1 MAELDGAVATA
12 AQRTH
17 AARDFWPGSGLYVPG
32 SQKTHGAPGVG
43 LYVPA
48 GHASHAPVV
57 PSNAAPAGHDSH
69 PLRSGEG
76 TVPAPHG
83 VQLSAPTT
91 PAVELCVLSPH
102 SSQKVAESAPLCPA
116 AMYRPAAHSVHEA
129 EAGDE
134 LYVPGEHGSHCAAPS
149 WAWC

>member
-1 MAELDGAVATA
+1 MYFPLGQVSHLLSLNCSPA
-12 AQRTH
+12 AHVTH
-17 AARDFWPGSGLYVPG
+17 A
-32 SQKTHGAPGVG
+32 
-43 LYVPA
+43 
-48 GHASHAPVV
+48 
-57 PSNAAPAGHDSH
+57 
-69 PLRSGEG
+69 LRSDDGILSLEQ
-76 TVPAPHG
+76 G
-83 VQLSAPTT
+83 VQLSLPTA

-149 WAWC
+149 WGWY